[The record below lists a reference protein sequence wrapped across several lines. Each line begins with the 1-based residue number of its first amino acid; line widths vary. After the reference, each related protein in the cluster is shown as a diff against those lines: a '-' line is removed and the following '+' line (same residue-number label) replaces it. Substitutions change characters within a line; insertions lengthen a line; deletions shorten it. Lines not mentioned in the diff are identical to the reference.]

1 MNRPPISLHQP
12 ARRIGGRHLA
22 MAFALAAAALSG
34 CGDDDQAAR
43 TNPPGSERS
52 TNAANSP
59 GGTTTGQ
66 SATPARPSSGS
77 AAGAAGSGSGSAASS
92 SGTDAP
98 STSSA
103 TGTPGQ
109 MAAASPTRP
118 NPEANAAVGTSERKF
133 VMTAAS
139 GGMMEVEAGKLG
151 QERGQSPAVKQFGQM
166 LVSDH
171 EKANAEL
178 AQLASRKGIELPAQM
193 MKEHQAQIDKL
204 RKAKGADFDRMY
216 IEHVGMDEHKKDI
229 AAFERVIRE
238 SNDGEVRGFAQKTL
252 PVLQKHREQAQ
263 QLASNSRS
271 SGATPRSN
279 TATGSAGGAGQGGT
293 PGAGG
298 SPSGSSSSTGGMK

>member
-1 MNRPPISLHQP
+1 MNRSSLHQP
-12 ARRIGGRHLA
+12 TDRVSGRRLA
-22 MAFALAAAALSG
+22 LAFALAAAALSG

-43 TNPPGSERS
+43 TNPTGSERS
-52 TNAANSP
+52 ANAANSP

-66 SATPARPSSGS
+66 PATPARPSNGTAAGATGSATGNATGS
-77 AAGAAGSGSGSAASS
+77 AAPSTGS
-92 SGTDAP
+92 TDA
-98 STSSA
+98 
-103 TGTPGQ
+103 TPGQ
-109 MAAASPTRP
+109 MAAATPAPARP
-118 NPEANAAVGTSERKF
+118 NAEANAAVGTSERKF
-133 VMTAAS
+133 VATAAS

-171 EKANAEL
+171 EQANAEL
-178 AQLASRKGIELPAQM
+178 KELATRKGIELPTQM
-193 MKEHQAQIDKL
+193 IKEHQAQLDKL
-204 RKAKGADFDRMY
+204 RKAKAAEFDRMY

-238 SNDGEVRGFAQKTL
+238 SNDPEVRGFAQKTL

-263 QLASNSRS
+263 QLASNTRS
-271 SGATPRSN
+271 SGATPSSN

-298 SPSGSSSSTGGMK
+298 TPGGSSSSTGGMK